1 MKVSLLKSVAFFLL
15 LVIQTSV
22 FAVDEDKW
30 DEYIQSAADATGL
43 DFYYIKSVVKQESSF
58 RDEVGD
64 GSVVSTNAA
73 GEEIGAIGAMQIM
86 PDTGAD
92 LGYTVEQ
99 LSDPETNIMAGAEY
113 LLQLSQQSNIDG
125 DLVLMAAGYNAG
137 PGAVQQYGGVPPYA
151 ETVNYIQQVA
161 QNYASYTGNVLDT
174 SGLPEVTPGSGSG
187 SGSAG
192 SDSSS
197 PLISPTI
204 FADIS
209 DAIESFEALTNTSVS
224 TIQSFFKGLLVFLMM
239 LLAGV
244 QILFFWK
251 EGVSQDDE
259 EVFVGTFFFSMRAL
273 LLMSFLFVFITAL

>member
-1 MKVSLLKSVAFFLL
+1 MKVSLLKSIAFFLL

-43 DFYYIKSVVKQESSF
+43 DFHYIKSVVKQESSF

-86 PDTGAD
+86 PDTGAE

-125 DLVLMAAGYNAG
+125 DLVLMAAGFNAG
-137 PGAVQQYGGVPPYA
+137 PGAVEQYEGVPPYS
-151 ETVNYIQQVA
+151 ETVDYVQQVA
-161 QNYASYTGNVLDT
+161 QNYASYTGNILDT

-192 SDSSS
+192 SDGSS

-224 TIQSFFKGLLVFLMM
+224 TIQRFFKSLLVFLMM
-239 LLAGV
+239 LLAWV
-244 QILFFWK
+244 YIDK
-251 EGVSQDDE
+251 
-259 EVFVGTFFFSMRAL
+259 AL
-273 LLMSFLFVFITAL
+273 R